1 MPGEVSGEGIG
12 VVRFYCRPVVYKR
25 RVSRPSIL
33 QLHGELA
40 LQRAIIFRMLY
51 SSSAAF
57 LYSLAGLANGLP
69 APAPQASG
77 VSGGSSVPGPVDPS
91 QVLNMPLPSS
101 ASGSLRSSDDLQ
113 GYNPSNPVDM
123 QSTVIPPEDFEL
135 APGQS
140 EDEDLGLYID
150 LTNVKNPQPIRGG
163 TTGPT
168 EPGPR

>member
-1 MPGEVSGEGIG
+1 
-12 VVRFYCRPVVYKR
+12 
-25 RVSRPSIL
+25 
-33 QLHGELA
+33 
-40 LQRAIIFRMLY
+40 MLY
-51 SSSAAF
+51 FSSASF

-91 QVLNMPLPSS
+91 QVLNMPLPSG
-101 ASGSLRSSDDLQ
+101 ASGSLRGSEGLI

-123 QSTVIPPEDFEL
+123 KSTVIPPEDFEL

>member
-1 MPGEVSGEGIG
+1 
-12 VVRFYCRPVVYKR
+12 VVKALGWYDFTVAQLCIKR

-33 QLHGELA
+33 QLHGGLA
-40 LQRAIIFRMLY
+40 LQRAILSKMLY

-69 APAPQASG
+69 APVPQASR
-77 VSGGSSVPGPVDPS
+77 VSSGSSVPGPVDPS

-101 ASGSLRSSDDLQ
+101 ASGSLRGSDDLQ
-113 GYNPSNPVDM
+113 GYNPSNPVGM
-123 QSTVIPPEDFEL
+123 QSTVIPPDDFEL